1 MKLQIVNE
9 AGEKLDM
16 ASVTPEFIE
25 SVAETSPLM
34 GMVLTMAK
42 LKHTIS
48 SSKVEAKE
56 EAIPD
61 VKEEPVMEE
70 EKSQCTGDSTNCP
83 ICGETLLIGFSEA
96 LEELENGGMATR
108 KSWIDC
114 GIDGHISITPEIID
128 GEYKL
133 ESYLAFVDFESK
145 TASPYTLTNDDI
157 LAKDWLLLEMK

>member
-34 GMVLTMAK
+34 GMILTMAK

-48 SSKVEAKE
+48 PKVEEKE
-56 EAIPD
+56 EAGPD
-61 VKEEPVMEE
+61 VKGEPMMKE

-83 ICGETLLIGFSEA
+83 ICGETLLIGFSEV
-96 LEELENGGMATR
+96 LEDLENGGMATR

-145 TASPYTLTNDDI
+145 TASFYTLTNDDI

>member
-34 GMVLTMAK
+34 GMILTMAK

-48 SSKVEAKE
+48 PKVEEKE
-56 EAIPD
+56 ETGPD
-61 VKEEPVMEE
+61 VKGEPMMEE
-70 EKSQCTGDSTNCP
+70 EKSQCNGDSTNCP
-83 ICGETLLIGFSEA
+83 ICEETLLIGFSEV
-96 LEELENGGMATR
+96 LEDLENGGMATR

-157 LAKDWLLLEMK
+157 LAKDWLLLEIK